1 MYTVDENNTITIVK
15 KDTAYFSISLD
26 NYELMDGDILT
37 FTVAKEKESQNPL
50 SKRKLQNLMK
60 AWR

>member
-1 MYTVDENNTITIVK
+1 MYTIDENNTITIVK

-26 NYELMDGDILT
+26 NYELMNGDILT

-50 SKRKLQNLMK
+50 IQKRIT
-60 AWR
+60 